1 VRRQIAW
8 AKYRREMTQQATGS
22 FRQKNT
28 VRTKFRKNVN
38 ETELAELLDYRKR
51 NRDLGMNETNWNA
64 TSGKPP
70 PLLLVDG
77 YNIIH
82 KWARLKK
89 HLHRGDLYHARE
101 LLIADLEQLQSWK
114 HWTIECVFD
123 GAGAGGGTTATASRF
138 GNIQVVFTGRG
149 VETAEAYV
157 EQTCQRVAA
166 TGASVMVASDD
177 AVIRSV
183 IQGYGQEGQNWNAI
197 HMSADRL
204 IDELK
209 ASRAVISYLVE
220 ATVANINGHGIRP
233 AALRSTSAMT
243 GFTNRPVF
251 VHQKKNETKQDEE
264 ISDVTAATTAVED
277 DDDITLPSAPAP
289 APAASKRQKSTS
301 KKNWIVL

>member
-8 AKYRREMTQQATGS
+8 ANFNKEYRREMAQKATGS

-38 ETELAELLDYRKR
+38 ETELAEILDYRKR

-123 GAGAGGGTTATASRF
+123 GAGSGGTTATASRF

-149 VETAEAYV
+149 VETADAYV

-204 IDELK
+204 IDE
-209 ASRAVISYLVE
+209 
-220 ATVANINGHGIRP
+220 NINGHGIRP

-251 VHQKKNETKQDEE
+251 VQQKKNETKQDDEM
-264 ISDVTAATTAVED
+264 SDVVAAVEED
-277 DDDITLPSAPAP
+277 DEVTLPSAVAP
-289 APAASKRQKSTS
+289 APTLAASRRQKSTS
-301 KKNWIVL
+301 KKSWIVL